1 MVSGPVP
8 SSLSRSPTV
17 IGNVNVDLVLRE
29 VTELPP
35 PGMEWPLDAVDWRV
49 GGAAGNAA
57 LALAA
62 LGLWPR
68 LVGCV
73 GADRFGGFVRDEL
86 AAAGVALD
94 DVRVL
99 HDLPTGVSI
108 AFEAPGRDRSFLT
121 LHGSLGA
128 FDRSMVPDDALASR
142 AVMVG
147 GYFLLP
153 ALRGAPTR
161 ELLTEVRA
169 RGGRSFVDLGW
180 DPDGFPAS
188 TRDEVRALLPL
199 ADVFLPN
206 AMEARALAGRET
218 PIDAARG
225 LQRVSGGVVVVK
237 LGVRGCHVVGPQ
249 GEFTVP
255 APEVDVVDTTGA
267 GDACNAGLVAGLA
280 DGLGWPEALAF
291 AVRVA
296 STVVARSSSNRYPA
310 RDELLG

>member
-1 MVSGPVP
+1 MNARAPGAPP
-8 SSLSRSPTV
+8 SSPTV
-17 IGNVNVDLVLRE
+17 IGNVNVDLLVHPAA
-29 VTELPP
+29 ELPP
-35 PGMEWPLDAVDWRV
+35 PGTEWAVEAVDMRV

-57 LALAA
+57 LTLAA
-62 LGLWPR
+62 LARAPR

-73 GADRFGGFVRDEL
+73 GQDRFGGFIRDEL
-86 AAAGVALD
+86 ATAGVALD
-94 DVRVL
+94 DLRI
-99 HDLPTGVSI
+99 DPNLPTGVSI

-121 LHGSLGA
+121 LRGSLGA
-128 FDRSMVPDDALASR
+128 FDRSMVPDDALHAP
-142 AVMVG
+142 AVLCA

-153 ALRGAPTR
+153 SLRGAPTR
-161 ELLTEVRA
+161 DLLAAVRA
-169 RGGRSFVDLGW
+169 RGGTTFLDLGW

-206 AMEARALAGRET
+206 AMEATALAGRET
-218 PIDAARG
+218 PIDAARE
-225 LQRVSGGVVVVK
+225 LQRLSGGVVVVK
-237 LGVRGCHVVGPQ
+237 LGARGAHAATPE
-249 GEFTVP
+249 GELTVQ

-267 GDACNAGLVAGLA
+267 GDACNAGLVAGLT

-296 STVVARSSSNRYPA
+296 STVVARGSSDRHPT